1 MFFAQKNFIDISGYN
16 HKTYEQVKKV
26 IAEEIAKLK
35 PKASPQPEACPSDLP
50 WAIFFGWDPELI
62 PNLPKLSADFLD
74 KEFSSTIPV
83 AIVGQSGHVAWVNNK
98 AFEVSSITA

>member
-1 MFFAQKNFIDISGYN
+1 MRVFFAPKRFIDISGYN
-16 HKTYEQVKKV
+16 YKTYDQIKTVIVEA
-26 IAEEIAKLK
+26 IAELN
-35 PKASPQPEACPSDLP
+35 PDASPLP
-50 WAIFFGWDPELI
+50 WARFLGWDPELI